1 MLTMTKFSFTRWC
14 PTFLLSLALPAT
26 GMAMTCKTQGAGEA
40 VIRADLSSSVAIP
53 ATLPDG
59 SVVWRSERLNVAVQ
73 CARDQPGGAEEV
85 FLYLNP
91 ENLQIGQGI
100 RAGLTLNGIDY
111 LQSNGRIP
119 AQQTLPGCS
128 EASGRISAC
137 PTVSFNL
144 PFSVF
149 IQKYGST
156 PPSGVASDVLN
167 YRVFQVDSGG
177 GMNPVPDNNLNYV
190 INDLRGLRFVAC
202 NAELRVM
209 PETVEFGD
217 VAIRNVRVGE
227 VATFQRF
234 ALATSRICDSP
245 FSLNAR
251 FTPVSGTLSGD
262 VLVPTNND
270 SIGIRI
276 TNARNNNPVRYNEPF
291 HATHLLGDDYSAT
304 ADFNAELLW
313 QTNAPT
319 PGPFSAEVM
328 VDLFYK

>member
-1 MLTMTKFSFTRWC
+1 MKTFSLRCWC
-14 PTFLLSLALPAT
+14 PAFLLALVLPAT
-26 GMAMTCKTQGAGEA
+26 GMAMTCKTQGAGEF
-40 VIRADLSSSVAIP
+40 VIRADLSSDVAIP

-59 SVVWRSERLNVAVQ
+59 SAVWRSERLNVAVE
-73 CARDQPGGAEEV
+73 CGRDLPGAAEEV

-100 RAGLTLNGIDY
+100 RAGLTLNGVDY

-119 AQQTLPGCS
+119 TQQLLPGCN
-128 EASGRISAC
+128 EAANNIGVC
-137 PTVSFNL
+137 PKVSFNL

-149 IQKYGST
+149 IQKYGPT
-156 PPSGVASDVLN
+156 PPSGVASELYD
-167 YRVFQVDSGG
+167 YRMFQIDSGDG
-177 GMNPVPDNNLNYV
+177 LNPVPDNNLNYV
-190 INDLRGLRFVAC
+190 INNLTGLRFIAC

-217 VAIRNVRVGE
+217 VAIKDVRVGE

-245 FSLNAR
+245 FTLNAR
-251 FTPVSGTLSGD
+251 FTPVSGILSGD
-262 VLVPTNND
+262 VLVPADND

-276 TNARNNNPVRYNEPF
+276 TNSADNNPIPYNEPF
-291 HATHLLGDDYSAT
+291 PATDLTDSYSAT
-304 ADFNAELLW
+304 ADFNAELVW
-313 QTNAPT
+313 QTNTPK